1 MGIKS
6 TALLFGTQIRLLLTI
21 FATVFVFMLL
31 YSGVLNQQG
40 LPFYLISVLGAAGHL
55 VWQLLTVD
63 LEDPKSCWR

>member
-1 MGIKS
+1 
-6 TALLFGTQIRLLLTI
+6 
-21 FATVFVFMLL
+21 MLL